1 MKKLWK
7 FMKAVVFVV
16 IIFVVLICAIGM
28 KQKHRKQKNSTYIWP
43 DNALTA
49 MIPKPESKKGE
60 VTFETEDT
68 FSIDVYKTSKKE
80 YNNYVN
86 DCKKKGFTENY
97 YGTDDHYSADHADGF
112 SLRLSYNSTDK
123 EMSIRISKKSETTTV
138 NSTDTE
144 ESVAEDVEADNSD
157 KTEAEETTETEEAA
171 ETDSSAESEDDLRI
185 LFDQAVED
193 AMIAEDG
200 EILPVVSLDEGEPY
214 AVYNEEGRVL
224 LYTFHKYPD
233 SYPDGTDV
241 KLEWGNVWTF
251 TGGELEDWYQENK
264 EGVTD
269 WQTRMKELLGL
280 TPDNESNYV
289 TAMWVK
295 PEDVF
300 RPAYISD
307 IGTVEMTDS
316 FSEDVDADYKAWFD
330 ANIISSYYDG
340 EYPWTRLGYTYDWA
354 DNGQAY
360 GLSEFIV
367 KQDSDVKVAYT
378 VELGEMI
385 QKLEDNTWNPE
396 AEN

>member
-1 MKKLWK
+1 M
-7 FMKAVVFVV
+7 A
-16 IIFVVLICAIGM
+16 
-28 KQKHRKQKNSTYIWP
+28 
-43 DNALTA
+43 
-49 MIPKPESKKGE
+49 
-60 VTFETEDT
+60 
-68 FSIDVYKTSKKE
+68 DVYKQSFKQNYT
-80 YNNYVN
+80 NNIELSIFNCGLERCAPGQTWGPGIRDHYLIHLVVSG
-86 DCKKKGFTENY
+86 KGTFEVGGKTFEVVP
-97 YGTDDHYSADHADGF
+97 GDLFFARPSQLIRYSAD
-112 SLRLSYNSTDK
+112 
-123 EMSIRISKKSETTTV
+123 EQQPWV
-138 NSTDTE
+138 
-144 ESVAEDVEADNSD
+144 
-157 KTEAEETTETEEAA
+157 
-171 ETDSSAESEDDLRI
+171 
-185 LFDQAVED
+185 
-193 AMIAEDG
+193 
-200 EILPVVSLDEGEPY
+200 EGEPY

-316 FSEDVDADYKAWFD
+316 FSEDVDADYKEWFD

>member
-1 MKKLWK
+1 MKNKLWK
-7 FMKAVVFVV
+7 QWMLSGVLVSAMVVSCGV
-16 IIFVVLICAIGM
+16 
-28 KQKHRKQKNSTYIWP
+28 
-43 DNALTA
+43 
-49 MIPKPESKKGE
+49 
-60 VTFETEDT
+60 
-68 FSIDVYKTSKKE
+68 
-80 YNNYVN
+80 
-86 DCKKKGFTENY
+86 
-97 YGTDDHYSADHADGF
+97 
-112 SLRLSYNSTDK
+112 
-123 EMSIRISKKSETTTV
+123 
-138 NSTDTE
+138 
-144 ESVAEDVEADNSD
+144 SVSVQ
-157 KTEAEETTETEEAA
+157 AEETTETEEAA
-171 ETDSSAESEDDLRI
+171 ETDSSAESEDDLQI

-307 IGTVEMTDS
+307 
-316 FSEDVDADYKAWFD
+316 
-330 ANIISSYYDG
+330 G

-378 VELGEMI
+378 VELDEMI

>member
-1 MKKLWK
+1 MISGVLVSA
-7 FMKAVVFVV
+7 MVVSCGV
-16 IIFVVLICAIGM
+16 
-28 KQKHRKQKNSTYIWP
+28 
-43 DNALTA
+43 
-49 MIPKPESKKGE
+49 
-60 VTFETEDT
+60 
-68 FSIDVYKTSKKE
+68 
-80 YNNYVN
+80 
-86 DCKKKGFTENY
+86 
-97 YGTDDHYSADHADGF
+97 
-112 SLRLSYNSTDK
+112 
-123 EMSIRISKKSETTTV
+123 
-138 NSTDTE
+138 
-144 ESVAEDVEADNSD
+144 SVSVQ
-157 KTEAEETTETEEAA
+157 AEETTETEEAA
-171 ETDSSAESEDDLRI
+171 ETDSSAESEDDLQI

-300 RPAYISD
+300 RPAYI
-307 IGTVEMTDS
+307 IKHGLMRTLFPAIMM
-316 FSEDVDADYKAWFD
+316 
-330 ANIISSYYDG
+330 ANIHGQDWDILMTGRIMD
-340 EYPWTRLGYTYDWA
+340 RLTGC
-354 DNGQAY
+354 
-360 GLSEFIV
+360 LSLSLNRIV
-367 KQDSDVKVAYT
+367 
-378 VELGEMI
+378 M
-385 QKLEDNTWNPE
+385 
-396 AEN
+396 